1 MKSVLK
7 VVLATALVVLFS
19 NHVPTLVDHAFPSD
33 VDAHGYQENLT
44 VLTLDIDLAPMTEYW
59 LKEVNERYRNAIV
72 IEGHGNTKIIDGVPT
87 WCVYTVTH
95 PDGTPVA
102 DVIENIRRYEPFRRI
117 VILSC
122 NPDGLRL
129 DGIPNISYSLENVWV
144 IPDDQLSV
152 AQNTYRDAVYG
163 GGCGDIFEFVQQ

>member
-1 MKSVLK
+1 MNKFLK
-7 VVLATALVVLFS
+7 ALALVAVVVLGS
-19 NHVPTLVDHAFPSD
+19 NYTPAAVDYVFPKD

-44 VLTLDIDLAPMTEYW
+44 VLTLDIELAPMTEYW
-59 LKEVNERYRNAIV
+59 LEEVNERYRNAIV
-72 IEGHGNTKIIDGVPT
+72 IESHGNTKIIDGEPT
-87 WCVYTVTH
+87 WCIYTVTH

-102 DVIENIRRYEPFRRI
+102 DVVANIRRHEPLRRI

-129 DGIPNISYSLENVWV
+129 EGIPNISYSLENVWV
-144 IPDDQLSV
+144 VPDDHLSV
-152 AQNTYRDAVYG
+152 AQNTYRDVVYG